1 MQIKPEKQSVK
12 TVVVAGG
19 APGNVVTGARTA
31 VMMGGVSVDTVP
43 GVDLDRV
50 AASMSEQSRD
60 MSASV
65 SSLPQPGAAG
75 AKQLGRSIA
84 GVITGIKSKFVNSM
98 TGPLATRSSP
108 SPPDT
113 NKTAKIREVPI
124 RVEQSGA
131 GIMHSAG
138 AGENSPH
145 VIPLTVPGAEYGR
158 CQDRLF
164 GICDCI
170 PKWTVCSH
178 FLHKIMLSFHSS
190 NLFTIR
196 KGLKDP
202 DPPNLRK
209 KRVA

>member
-1 MQIKPEKQSVK
+1 M
-12 TVVVAGG
+12 AGG

-84 GVITGIKSKFVNSM
+84 GVITGIKSKFVNSV
-98 TGPLATRSSP
+98 TGPLVTRSSP

-113 NKTAKIREVPI
+113 NKTATSKIREVPI

-131 GIMHSAG
+131 GIMHCAG
-138 AGENSPH
+138 AGEKSPH

-158 CQDRLF
+158 CQDNLCLVF
-164 GICDCI
+164 VTAFQNGLYAAICYIKLC
-170 PKWTVCSH
+170 
-178 FLHKIMLSFHSS
+178 
-190 NLFTIR
+190 
-196 KGLKDP
+196 
-202 DPPNLRK
+202 
-209 KRVA
+209 